1 MMGKL
6 KKHIMVSAEDEVLNI
21 DKKDIEQYLSEVKE
35 AARNDRYRLDR
46 NAKGQDNINLFLDYV
61 IDEARAKEI
70 ILSLTAMDFSD
81 ILQNEHKEE
90 VAIMTEKGRR
100 DFCIEC
106 RKETEYLLQKK
117 DIVKTIRDKE
127 YTFGITVAVC
137 AECGEEMSI
146 PGLID
151 KNVREIDEQYRAVE
165 GLVSMEDIERLMKIY
180 KIGKAPLSLALGFG
194 EVTIPRYLEGQVP
207 SKEYSDIVKAA
218 LASPAYMKKK
228 LMENRDKLTD
238 AAYKKAMA
246 EADSIESLFSVSD
259 KMLRVIAYVFE
270 KLEEVTPLML
280 QKLLYFIQGV
290 YSALYGKFI
299 FAEDCRAWVHGPVY
313 PEVYDLFR
321 DFKYNPIDD
330 ARFALLE
337 GNEDVLTDDEKKV
350 INLVVNTFGMY
361 GGKVLEKITHNEE
374 PWMEARKGYGD
385 SIPSSELL
393 IKDRIM
399 KYYIA
404 VNQKYGIDTEAGLRT
419 YIHDMLAK
427 A

>member
-1 MMGKL
+1 
-6 KKHIMVSAEDEVLNI
+6 
-21 DKKDIEQYLSEVKE
+21 
-35 AARNDRYRLDR
+35 
-46 NAKGQDNINLFLDYV
+46 
-61 IDEARAKEI
+61 
-70 ILSLTAMDFSD
+70 
-81 ILQNEHKEE
+81 
-90 VAIMTEKGRR
+90 MTEKGRR

-106 RKETEYLLQKK
+106 RKETEYLLQKR

-165 GLVSMEDIERLMKIY
+165 GLVSIDDIEKLMKIY

-207 SKEYSDIVKAA
+207 SKEYSDVVRAA
-218 LASPAYMKKK
+218 LASPAYMKQK
-228 LMENRDKLTD
+228 LTQNCEKLTD
-238 AAYKKAMA
+238 AAYKKALAAA
-246 EADSIESLFSVSD
+246 ESIESLFSVSE
-259 KMLRVIAYVFE
+259 KMLRVIAYIFE

-280 QKLLYFIQGV
+280 QKLLYFIQGI
-290 YSALYGKFI
+290 YSALYGRPI
-299 FAEDCRAWVHGPVY
+299 FTEDCRAWLHGPVY
-313 PEVYDLFR
+313 PEVYELFR

-337 GNEDVLTDDEKKV
+337 GTADALTNEEKKV
-350 INLVVNTFGMY
+350 IDLVINTFGMY
-361 GGKVLEKITHNEE
+361 SGKVLERITHNED
-374 PWMEARKGYGD
+374 PWKEARKGYGD

-393 IKDRIM
+393 PKERIM

-404 VNQKYGIDTEAGLRT
+404 VNRKYGIDTETGLRT
-419 YIHDMLAK
+419 YIHDMLEK
-427 A
+427 AS